1 MFADTHT
8 RTHIHTHT
16 HKHTRI
22 HVHTHKRLCLMSA
35 SLSVAKCATLLV
47 CMFVRLSPCASH
59 AFASGGAGS
68 LGGRVRLRKTFKVR
82 ERRRR
87 RGRHPDA
94 LARAGARAPAA
105 PFSSPPPMPGR
116 RARPW
121 TCMNC
126 VTPASAP
133 PAVITTAL
141 HGTFITAC
149 MISSLLSLTHSFTL
163 SLYSLS
169 LSPPFRS
176 MRNRLLFF
184 FLSLDNRA
192 QA

>member
-87 RGRHPDA
+87 GRHPDA

-149 MISSLLSLTHSFTL
+149 MISSLLSLTHS

-184 FLSLDNRA
+184 FSFP
-192 QA
+192 